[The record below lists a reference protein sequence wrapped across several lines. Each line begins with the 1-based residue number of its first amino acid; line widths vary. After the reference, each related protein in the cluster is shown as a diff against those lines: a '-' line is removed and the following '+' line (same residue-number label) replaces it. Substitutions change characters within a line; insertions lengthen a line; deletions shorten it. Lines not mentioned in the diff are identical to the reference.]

1 MRYDIL
7 GSNLVALLLAIAVG
21 CQQSYAQDFTELT
34 ALAQGALVGQNV
46 NSPVAGFDV
55 RVLRNGEVL
64 YHQAFGDWSLD
75 RPARADS
82 STKTLSGA
90 LMMSLAETGEGGF
103 SLDSRLSDFLEAYDE
118 AEYRDITI
126 RQAFTHTSGFE
137 GQDVTSLILMAPNI
151 TLQQAADWIQ
161 TKPLVN
167 GPPGSTFAYGGLSM
181 QAAGAAAEVAT
192 GESFLD
198 LFDERI
204 ATPLGMTSTQ
214 FVAASET
221 NPRVAGGAESTA
233 TDFARFMDMLLNDG
247 VDRVTGTRV
256 LQAASV
262 VEMLTQQT
270 NDSQPIAN
278 SPTDNH
284 RYGIGTWVD
293 QFSQFHPDGPTV
305 DALAGGA
312 RGFHGWIDESHDLV
326 FTFATDLTTFSNVE
340 QLSSLMH
347 RAILEAIS
355 EPGDFNFDGQVD
367 GADYLLWQRGDSPSA
382 DDLADWQANYPT
394 GPTQVVGR
402 AVAVPEP
409 RSKLLLLAGLL
420 FLLRISRRRAST
432 HVCG

>member
-1 MRYDIL
+1 MRFNIL
-7 GSNLVALLLAIAVG
+7 FGNTVALLLVISAG
-21 CQQSYAQDFTELT
+21 TQQSYSQDFTELT
-34 ALAQGALVGQNV
+34 ALAQGALVGENV
-46 NSPVAGFDV
+46 TAPVAGFDI
-55 RVLRNGEVL
+55 RVLRDGEVL
-64 YHQAFGDWSLD
+64 FHQAFGDWSLD

-103 SLDSRLSDFLEAYDE
+103 SLESRLSDFLTAYDE
-118 AEYRDITI
+118 PEYRDITI
-126 RQAFTHTSGFE
+126 RQAFSHTGGFD

-151 TLQQAADWIQ
+151 TLQQAAGWIQ

-181 QAAGAAAEVAT
+181 QAAGAAAEVAA

-204 ATPLGMTSTQ
+204 ATPLGFTNTQ

-247 VDRVTGTRV
+247 VDRVSGTRV
-256 LQAASV
+256 LEAASV
-262 VEMLTQQT
+262 AEMLTRQT
-270 NDSQPIAN
+270 NDTQPIAN

-293 QFSQFHPDGPTV
+293 QFSQFNPEGPTV

-326 FTFATDLTTFSNVE
+326 FTFATDLTSFSHVE
-340 QLSSLMH
+340 ELSSLMH

-367 GADYLLWQRGDSPSA
+367 AADYLLWQRGASPSA
-382 DDLADWQANYPT
+382 NDLADWQANYPT
-394 GPTQVVGR
+394 GQGQVAGN
-402 AVAVPEP
+402 AIAVPEP
-409 RSKLLLLAGLL
+409 RSKILAIGGFVLLLLIYRRCAG
-420 FLLRISRRRAST
+420 T
-432 HVCG
+432 HVCV